1 MNRTLTQWAAR
12 AGNGVE
18 ILCGL
23 GEDPERVAKLLLART
38 TAPIVTDLRVEGD
51 ALRETASSR
60 LPDLYAGAPSLIPL
74 SLVPEG
80 GTLTVRG
87 RTAEGEYVERVDVA
101 AIALGEG
108 LPAVATLFGRER
120 VEDLETEATATCRG
134 ETDEAIE
141 AAGLTFQIA
150 TRLTS
155 WVAVSDDVTVD
166 PEVEKRAVR
175 QPHELAHGVSIEG
188 LGLRAASAPFAAMS
202 LATPTGM
209 PMPMP
214 MPPRHHRCRHAAIPS
229 SGGAAP
235 SFGGGPARSKRRAGP
250 PPPPSAAAPEEEA
263 ASERADRAEAPI
275 VSPPTMDAGA
285 EPVRTESAP
294 AEAAKASESG
304 HGSTQGRPMAEREDA
319 LEDVA
324 RGADVASPDEG
335 AQRASE
341 RDAKKS
347 GRRWIWIVLFVLT
360 LLGLAAAAWLA
371 RSSDAPAP
379 ARPARTTEAPLRE

>member
-1 MNRTLTQWAAR
+1 M
-12 AGNGVE
+12 
-18 ILCGL
+18 
-23 GEDPERVAKLLLART
+23 AKLLLART
-38 TAPIVTDLRVEGD
+38 TAPIVTDLAVEGD
-51 ALRETASSR
+51 ALRQTAAAR

-74 SLVPEG
+74 SLAPEG

-87 RTAEGEYVERVDVA
+87 RTAEGEYVERVEVP

-141 AAGLTFQIA
+141 AAGLAFQIA

-166 PEVEKRAVR
+166 PEAEKRAVR
-175 QPHELAHGVSIEG
+175 QPHALPHGVSIEG

-202 LATPTGM
+202 LAAPTGM

-214 MPPRHHRCRHAAIPS
+214 MASASPMPHAAIPS
-229 SGGAAP
+229 SAGAPP

-263 ASERADRAEAPI
+263 ASERAEAPI
-275 VSPPTMDAGA
+275 VSPPRSNALPPTMDAGA

-304 HGSTQGRPMAEREDA
+304 HGSTRGRPMAEREDA
-319 LEDVA
+319 LKDVA
-324 RGADVASPDEG
+324 RGADVASADEG
-335 AQRASE
+335 ARRASE

-379 ARPARTTEAPLRE
+379 ARPSPTTEAPLRE